1 MNRKQLWIVIMVTL
15 LTFCGTSLSVLGQAT
30 GTGKAAPQGPQAQS
44 RMITIQGKIDHMESM
59 GGYFIQGQKP
69 REIFTILNQNPEV
82 LGKLA
87 KSGQVVTIEA
97 KVVQGDNILI
107 ESIGGKKYVKPAPAP
122 K

>member
-1 MNRKQLWIVIMVTL
+1 MNGKQLWIVVMVTL
-15 LTFCGTSLSVLGQAT
+15 LIFSGTSLSVLCQAT
-30 GTGKAAPQGPQAQS
+30 SKGQAAPQGSQGQS

-107 ESIGGKKYVKPAPAP
+107 ESIGGKKYVKQEPAP